1 MLLKLPGAVYTFP
14 AGVPAVVSLYSN
26 NSLTLNLFNRM
37 SVKYKLVLKK
47 DLTKDAATDA
57 KRYYASAN
65 VTGMMDF
72 DTICDVVADRST
84 ASDGDVALVLLGLIR
99 CMREALL
106 RGEVVQLGALGNFR
120 ISLGSSG
127 VVNADDFQA
136 SMIRK
141 PRIIF
146 SPGVKLREMIAK
158 VSVERIGLEA
168 DTSGNQGE
176 EERPGEL

>member
-1 MLLKLPGAVYTFP
+1 
-14 AGVPAVVSLYSN
+14 
-26 NSLTLNLFNRM
+26 M

-47 DLTKDAATDA
+47 DLTKGAAIDA

-99 CMREALL
+99 CMQEALL

-120 ISLGSSG
+120 LSLGSSG
-127 VVNADDFQA
+127 VVNADDFHA
-136 SMIRK
+136 SVIRK
-141 PRIIF
+141 PRIIY
-146 SPGVKLREMIAK
+146 SPGAKPREMIAK
-158 VSVERIGLEA
+158 VVKMTDQENYE
-168 DTSGNQGE
+168 TSANQLRKRMPTGSCVGRSRLQPE
-176 EERPGEL
+176 SAGHSGTGGV

>member
-1 MLLKLPGAVYTFP
+1 
-14 AGVPAVVSLYSN
+14 
-26 NSLTLNLFNRM
+26 M

-47 DLTKDAATDA
+47 DLSKNAATDA

-65 VTGMMDF
+65 VTGMMNF
-72 DTICDVVADRST
+72 ETICDVVADRST
-84 ASDGDVALVLLGLIR
+84 ASDGDVALVLLGVIR
-99 CMREALL
+99 CMQEALL

-127 VVNADDFQA
+127 VANADDFHV

-141 PRIIF
+141 PRIIY
-146 SPGVKLREMIAK
+146 SPGVKLREMISK
-158 VSVERIGLEA
+158 VTLERIGQEG
-168 DTSGNQGE
+168 DKPIGGGE

>member
-1 MLLKLPGAVYTFP
+1 
-14 AGVPAVVSLYSN
+14 
-26 NSLTLNLFNRM
+26 M

-47 DLTKDAATDA
+47 DLTKGAAADA

-99 CMREALL
+99 CMQEALL
-106 RGEVVQLGALGNFR
+106 RGEVVQLGALGN
-120 ISLGSSG
+120 SG
-127 VVNADDFQA
+127 VVNADDFHA
-136 SMIRK
+136 SLIRK
-141 PRIIF
+141 PRIIY

-158 VSVERIGLEA
+158 VSIERIGQETDKSNA
-168 DTSGNQGE
+168 GGE
-176 EERPGEL
+176 DDRPGEL

>member
-1 MLLKLPGAVYTFP
+1 
-14 AGVPAVVSLYSN
+14 
-26 NSLTLNLFNRM
+26 M

-47 DLTKDAATDA
+47 DLTKGAATDA

-99 CMREALL
+99 
-106 RGEVVQLGALGNFR
+106 ALGNFR
-120 ISLGSSG
+120 LSLGSSG
-127 VVNADDFQA
+127 VVNADDFHA
-136 SMIRK
+136 SLIRK
-141 PRIIF
+141 PRIIY

-158 VSVERIGLEA
+158 VSIERIGQETDKSNA
-168 DTSGNQGE
+168 GGE
-176 EERPGEL
+176 DDRPGEL